1 MLEYTQAIMTAF
13 ALLVTCTILNI
24 ILFLLLTYYF
34 FRINKLIDYANR
46 LADETCEVVVIGDY
60 KTDPYGDL

>member
-1 MLEYTQAIMTAF
+1 MTAYSEAIMTAF

-24 ILFLLLTYYF
+24 ILFLLLTYYMV
-34 FRINKLIDYANR
+34 RVNKLIDYANK

>member
-1 MLEYTQAIMTAF
+1 MTAYSEAIMTAF

-34 FRINKLIDYANR
+34 VRVNKLIDYANK
-46 LADETCEVVVIGDY
+46 LADETCEVEVIGNY

>member
-1 MLEYTQAIMTAF
+1 MTAYSEAIMTAF

-34 FRINKLIDYANR
+34 VRVNKLIDYANK